1 MPPSS
6 SAASAAS
13 RRSVTRLG
21 FQIPNFT
28 LPGVADDGLFERVAQ
43 MAGAA
48 EQSGF
53 DTVFVMDHF
62 YQLPMLGP
70 PDWNMLEAYTL
81 LGALAARTRRARLG
95 TLVTGNTYR
104 NPALLGK
111 IVTTLDVIS
120 RGRALLGIGTGWFEE
135 EHTGLGFHFGTLR
148 ERFERLEE
156 ALAILR
162 PMLRDERPT
171 LEGRYYRTREAINR
185 PAPLQAGGP
194 PLLIGG
200 AGERR
205 TLRLVA
211 EHADESNLPCSLVEV
226 PRKLE
231 ALARHCEAVGR
242 DRATIGVSVLFS
254 LVLGRT
260 TAEAE
265 AARNA
270 LLARRGLDWNALPAA
285 MRENVARVL
294 VLGDPDTVGEIV
306 QRRVVEAGLDGVVV
320 NLPANGHEL
329 EAIAL
334 AGEVLG
340 KALPAAPAGS

>member
-1 MPPSS
+1 MARPF
-6 SAASAAS
+6 
-13 RRSVTRLG
+13 TRLG

-28 LPGVADDGLFERVAQ
+28 FPDVPDAALFGRVADMAQ
-43 MAGAA
+43 RA

-81 LGALAARTRRARLG
+81 LGALAARTEHARLG

-111 IVTTLDVIS
+111 IVSTLDVIS
-120 RGRALLGIGTGWFEE
+120 GGRALLGIGTGWFEQ
-135 EHTGLGFHFGTLR
+135 EHNALGFYFGTLR

-156 ALAILR
+156 ALAILG
-162 PMLRDERPT
+162 PMLRDERPS
-171 LEGRYYRTREAINR
+171 LDGRHYTAQEVINR
-185 PAPLQAGGP
+185 PAPLQEGGP
-194 PLLIGG
+194 PLMIGG
-200 AGERR
+200 AGEKK

-211 EHADESNLPCSLVEV
+211 EHAHESNLPCPVDEV

-231 ALARHCEAVGR
+231 ALARHLEAVGR
-242 DRATIGVSVLFS
+242 DRATVGVSVLFS
-254 LVLGRT
+254 LVVAPT

-265 AARNA
+265 KARDA
-270 LLARRGLDWNALPAA
+270 LLARRGLTWSTLPDAMKEGISKALV
-285 MRENVARVL
+285 M
-294 VLGDPDTVGEIV
+294 GDPDTVGEFV
-306 QRRVVEAGLDGVVV
+306 QRKVVEPGLDGLVV
-320 NLPANGHEL
+320 NLPADGHEL
-329 EAIAL
+329 EPIAL

-340 KALPAAPAGS
+340 KALPAAGRR

>member
-1 MPPSS
+1 MSEF
-6 SAASAAS
+6 
-13 RRSVTRLG
+13 TRLG
-21 FQIPNFT
+21 FQMPNFT
-28 LPGVADDGLFERVAQ
+28 FPDVPDAELFERVAS
-43 MAGAA
+43 MAGRA
-48 EQSGF
+48 EASGF
-53 DTVFVMDHF
+53 DTLFVMDHF

-81 LGALAARTRRARLG
+81 LGALAARTREARLA

-120 RGRALLGIGTGWFEE
+120 GGRALLGIGTGWFEA
-135 EHTGLGFHFGTLR
+135 EHTGYGFRFGSLA

-156 ALAILR
+156 ALAILK

-171 LEGRYYRTREAINR
+171 AEGVHYTAQEAINR
-185 PAPLQAGGP
+185 PRPLQPGGP
-194 PLLIGG
+194 PILIGG
-200 AGERR
+200 AGEKK

-211 EHADESNLPCSLVEV
+211 EHAQESNLPCSVDEV

-231 ALARHCEAVGR
+231 ALQRHLDAVGR
-242 DRATIGVSVLFS
+242 DRSSVGVSVLFS
-254 LVLGRT
+254 LILAPS

-265 AARNA
+265 RARDA
-270 LLARRGLDWNALPAA
+270 LLARRGLDWNTLPEGMKEGISKA
-285 MRENVARVL
+285 L
-294 VLGDPDTVGEIV
+294 VLGDPDTIGEFV
-306 QRRVVEAGLDGVVV
+306 QRKIVEPGLDGAVV

-334 AGEVLG
+334 AGETLG
-340 KALPAAPAGS
+340 KALGDS

>member
-1 MPPSS
+1 MTR
-6 SAASAAS
+6 AF
-13 RRSVTRLG
+13 TRLG
-21 FQIPNFT
+21 FQIPNCTF
-28 LPGVADDGLFERVAQ
+28 PDVPDAALFERVAA
-43 MAGAA
+43 MAERA
-48 EQSGF
+48 EGSGF

-81 LGALAARTRRARLG
+81 LGALAARTRSARLG

-120 RGRALLGIGTGWFEE
+120 GGRSLLGIGTGWFEQ
-135 EHTGLGFHFGTLR
+135 EHTALGFHFGSLR

-156 ALAILR
+156 ALAILK

-171 LEGRYYRTREAINR
+171 FEGTHYTAKETINR
-185 PAPLQAGGP
+185 PAPLQEGGP
-194 PLLIGG
+194 SIMIGG
-200 AGERR
+200 AGEKK

-211 EHADESNLPCSLVEV
+211 EHAHESNLPCPVDEV

-231 ALARHCEAVGR
+231 ALERHLADVGR
-242 DRATIGVSVLFS
+242 DRSSVGVSVLFS
-254 LVLGRT
+254 LIVAES

-265 AARNA
+265 KRRNA
-270 LLARRGLDWNALPAA
+270 LLARRGLDWNTLPDGMKEGIRRALV
-285 MRENVARVL
+285 M
-294 VLGDPDTVGEIV
+294 GDPDTIGEFV
-306 QRRVVEAGLDGVVV
+306 QRKVVEAGLDGLAV
-320 NLPANGHEL
+320 NLPADGHEL
-329 EAIAL
+329 DSIAL

-340 KALPAAPAGS
+340 KALPAGGR

>member
-1 MPPSS
+1 M
-6 SAASAAS
+6 A
-13 RRSVTRLG
+13 RSVTRLG

-28 LPGVADDGLFERVAQ
+28 FPGVPDAALFERVAS
-43 MAGAA
+43 MAEKA
-48 EQSGF
+48 EESGF

-81 LGALAARTRRARLG
+81 LGALAARTRRARLA

-120 RGRALLGIGTGWFEE
+120 SGRAMLGIGTGWFEE
-135 EHTGLGFHFGTLR
+135 EHTALGFRFGTLK

-156 ALAILR
+156 ALAILK
-162 PMLRDERPT
+162 PMLRDERPSFA
-171 LEGRYYRTREAINR
+171 GKYYTARETINR
-185 PAPLQAGGP
+185 PAPIRAGGLP
-194 PLLIGG
+194 IMIGG
-200 AGERR
+200 AGEKR
-205 TLRLVA
+205 TLRLAA
-211 EHADESNLPCSLVEV
+211 EHAQESNLPCPVDEV

-231 ALARHCEAVGR
+231 ALARHCDAVGR

-254 LVLGRT
+254 LVVAPT

-270 LLARRGLDWNALPAA
+270 LLARRGLDWNTLPDALRA
-285 MRENVARVL
+285 NISKLL
-294 VLGDPDTVGEIV
+294 VLGDPDTVGEFV
-306 QRRVVEAGLDGVVV
+306 QRKVVEAGLDGLVV

-334 AGEVLG
+334 AGQVLD
-340 KALPAAPAGS
+340 KAMGA

>member
-1 MPPSS
+1 MPHATSP
-6 SAASAAS
+6 
-13 RRSVTRLG
+13 RRTRLG

-28 LPGVADDGLFERVAQ
+28 LPGVTDAALFERVAA
-43 MAGAA
+43 MAGKA
-48 EQSGF
+48 EESGF

-120 RGRALLGIGTGWFEE
+120 GGRALVGIGTGWFEE
-135 EHTGLGFHFGTLR
+135 EHVALGFRFGTLK
-148 ERFERLEE
+148 ERFDKLEE
-156 ALAILR
+156 ALAILL
-162 PMLRDERPT
+162 PMLKDERPT
-171 LEGRYYRTREAINR
+171 FSGKHYTAKDLINR
-185 PAPLQAGGP
+185 PPPLQAGGI
-194 PLLIGG
+194 PLMIGG
-200 AGERR
+200 AGEKR

-211 EHADESNLPCSLVEV
+211 EHADESNLPCSLDEL
-226 PRKLE
+226 PGKLD
-231 ALARHCEAVGR
+231 ALARHCDAVGR

-254 LVLGRT
+254 LVIAPT
-260 TAEAE
+260 TAQAE

-270 LLARRGLDWNALPAA
+270 LLARRGLDWNALPDA
-285 MRENVARVL
+285 MKENIRRVL

-306 QRRVVEAGLDGVVV
+306 QRKIVEVGLDGLVV
-320 NLPANGHEL
+320 NLPANGQEL
-329 EAIAL
+329 ESIAL
-334 AGEVLG
+334 AGQVLD
-340 KALPAAPAGS
+340 KALPR

>member
-1 MPPSS
+1 MPSPF
-6 SAASAAS
+6 
-13 RRSVTRLG
+13 TRLG

-28 LPGVADDGLFERVAQ
+28 LPDVPAAQLFERIAT
-43 MAGAA
+43 MAGKA
-48 EQSGF
+48 EESGF

-70 PDWNMLEAYTL
+70 PEWNMLEAYTL
-81 LGALAARTRRARLG
+81 LGGLAARTQKARLG

-111 IVTTLDVIS
+111 IVTTLDVMS
-120 RGRALLGIGTGWFEE
+120 GGRALLGIGTGWFEQ
-135 EHTGLGFHFGTLR
+135 EHTALGFPFGTLR
-148 ERFERLEE
+148 ERFEKLEE
-156 ALAILR
+156 ALAILK

-171 LEGRYYRTREAINR
+171 LAGRYYSAQETINR
-185 PAPLQAGGP
+185 PASLQDGGP
-194 PLLIGG
+194 SIMIGG
-200 AGERR
+200 AGEKK

-211 EHADESNLPCSLVEV
+211 EHAQESNLPCPVDEV

-231 ALARHCEAVGR
+231 ALQGHLDAVGR
-242 DRATIGVSVLFS
+242 DRSSVGVSVLFS
-254 LVLGRT
+254 LIVAPT

-270 LLARRGLDWNALPAA
+270 LLARRGLDWNTLPDGMKQGITKA
-285 MRENVARVL
+285 L
-294 VLGDPDTVGEIV
+294 VLGDPDTIGEFV
-306 QRRVVEAGLDGVVV
+306 QRKIVEPGLDGLVV

-334 AGEVLG
+334 AGHVLD
-340 KALPAAPAGS
+340 KALGG

>member
-1 MPPSS
+1 MAP
-6 SAASAAS
+6 A
-13 RRSVTRLG
+13 RTRLG

-28 LPGVADDGLFERVAQ
+28 FPDVPDDALFERVAT
-43 MAGAA
+43 MAGQA
-48 EQSGF
+48 EASGF

-135 EHTGLGFHFGTLR
+135 EHTGLGFPFGTLR
-148 ERFERLEE
+148 ERFEKLEE

-171 LEGRYYRTREAINR
+171 FEGRHYAVREVINR
-185 PAPLQAGGP
+185 PTPLQRGGP
-194 PLLIGG
+194 PLMIGG
-200 AGERR
+200 AGEKR

-211 EHADESNLPCSLVEV
+211 EHADESNLPCPLAEV
-226 PRKLE
+226 PRKLA
-231 ALARHCEAVGR
+231 ALERHCKDVGR

-254 LVLGRT
+254 LVIAPT
-260 TAEAE
+260 TARAE
-265 AARNA
+265 QARND
-270 LLARRGLDWNALPAA
+270 LLARRGLDWNTLPEA
-285 MRENVARVL
+285 MKQNISNVL

-306 QRRVVEAGLDGVVV
+306 ERKVVEVGLDGLVV
-320 NLPANGHEL
+320 NLPANGHDP

-334 AGEVLG
+334 AGATLARALG
-340 KALPAAPAGS
+340 